1 MKKLH
6 EQKKINVDSTKIIE
20 AAPEMIKSEHP
31 DPRNHQIV
39 SFIKSVV
46 RIIGYGL
53 LFVSVPVAA
62 VVLIASEIIGIYE
75 ELV

>member
-6 EQKKINVDSTKIIE
+6 EQKSIINPE
-20 AAPEMIKSEHP
+20 AYNLILKNKYP
-31 DPRNHQIV
+31 DAKKHKQV

-53 LFVSVPVAA
+53 LFCKCSCSSSC
-62 VVLIASEIIGIYE
+62 INCK
-75 ELV
+75 

>member
-6 EQKKINVDSTKIIE
+6 EQKSIINPE
-20 AAPEMIKSEHP
+20 AYNLILKNKYP
-31 DPRNHQIV
+31 DAKKHKQV

-53 LFVSVPVAA
+53 LFVSIPAAA
-62 VVLIASEIIGIYE
+62 VVLIASEVIGIYE